1 TYDVNPF
8 FIIFLKNLP
17 SFRPIILV
25 IGRDTFLLHLGLLP
39 GHRAILH
46 RIADFIGDGAVPG
59 LSQVAAVNS
68 HHYNSS
74 FPSSSFFYSPPSCCR
89 AQVFVNYHMSSS
101 SSEKKV
107 AKSSSYLISSLAFF
121 SNSSTSSSL

>member
-1 TYDVNPF
+1 WLFSLSITIIHTYTYDVNPF

-39 GHRAILH
+39 GHRTILH

-74 FPSSSFFYSPPSCCR
+74 FPSSSFFYSPPTCCR
-89 AQVFVNYHMSSS
+89 GLVL
-101 SSEKKV
+101 
-107 AKSSSYLISSLAFF
+107 LISNLL
-121 SNSSTSSSL
+121 TRQGQYL